1 MERLLTALLVAF
13 VMGGQTVSAQPA
25 QGDQDATG
33 LYSLQCG
40 HVKMEINAAKG
51 GKILSL
57 KYDDREMLSQLRWPE
72 AFGST
77 FWTSPQK
84 EWNWPPVKEFDKNPY
99 TVTQDGGTLKMTSEV
114 SERLKCR
121 VGKTF
126 TTDEKDG
133 AIVVTYTITN
143 EGSEPRKVAPWEIT
157 RVENEGGVIF
167 FDAPVDGIW
176 PAGLMDFKAQYGL
189 AWFQTDER
197 NENRKVNAD
206 GKGWLAYCSRGLLL
220 VKRFDDLTP
229 EQPAPD
235 EAEVQVY
242 VNRGK
247 AHIELESQ
255 GAYQLLQPKESLSW
269 TVRWYLM
276 PYEGEAV
283 PSEAL
288 AKQVR
293 DIVGPKPCLAP
304 VVSTVSGNVSGIMQE
319 GSMVYLGIP
328 YAKVERCM
336 PPLPVDK
343 WEGVRACDH
352 WGPQAMQ
359 QTWGKQLSEDEM
371 SEKSSCVLNVWTTD
385 LKAKKPVMLWLHG
398 GGFDSGTSAWN
409 PGMKLAQKDVV
420 VVSVNHRLN
429 ILGFLDLSAVSPKY
443 KESGNVGM
451 LDVVQALEWVRDNI
465 SRFGGDPSNVTIFGE
480 SGGGGKVGTLMCMP
494 KARGLFH
501 KAIIMSGTILNVN
514 NRDMTQQLGKAVLK
528 ELGIS
533 EKNVDKI
540 KDIPYQQLYD
550 AGQRAMA
557 ASIGTRKPG
566 TPMMWGFGPTPD
578 GEILLQQPFQPTFAK
593 LSDQV
598 PLLIGT
604 TFNELQRLQYDQPMT
619 MDQAREQLQKTF
631 GDETDA
637 YVKAFAKAY
646 PDYTPQD
653 LVSIDWLFR
662 PKTLITADAMAGGG
676 NMYMYMFTW
685 RSPVNKGSVHGHELK
700 FCFNTLHH
708 SPNEL
713 PQPTADDLK
722 LADTMSSVWAQFAHN
737 GNPNIDGLPAW
748 KPYTAQNGE
757 MMVFNYQCASA
768 TIPTASWRPSSTAI
782 ASNSWMSS
790 ERRNNI
796 LCLMNIAEYKE
807 ENAAL
812 QKRVAELEKA

>member
-25 QGDQDATG
+25 QEDQDATG

-57 KYDDREMLSQLRWPE
+57 KYDDREMLSKLRWPE

-176 PAGLMDFKAQYGL
+176 PAGLMDFKTQYGL
-189 AWFQTDER
+189 AWYQTDER

-319 GSMVYLGIP
+319 GSMAYLGIP

-409 PGMKLAQKDVV
+409 PGMRLAQKDVV

-465 SRFGGDPSNVTIFGE
+465 TRFGGDPSNVTIFGE

-533 EKNVDKI
+533 EKDVDKI

-578 GEILLQQPFQPTFAK
+578 GEILLQQPFQPTFPEF
-593 LSDQV
+593 STNIPV
-598 PLLIGT
+598 LIGT

-700 FCFNTLHH
+700 FCFNT
-708 SPNEL
+708 N
-713 PQPTADDLK
+713 
-722 LADTMSSVWAQFAHN
+722 
-737 GNPNIDGLPAW
+737 
-748 KPYTAQNGE
+748 
-757 MMVFNYQCASA
+757 
-768 TIPTASWRPSSTAI
+768 
-782 ASNSWMSS
+782 
-790 ERRNNI
+790 
-796 LCLMNIAEYKE
+796 
-807 ENAAL
+807 
-812 QKRVAELEKA
+812 

>member
-114 SERLKCR
+114 SERLKCS

-189 AWFQTDER
+189 AWYQTDER

-319 GSMVYLGIP
+319 GSMAYLGIP

-359 QTWGKQLSEDEM
+359 QTWGRQLSEDEM
-371 SEKSSCVLNVWTTD
+371 SEKNSCVLNVWTTD

-533 EKNVDKI
+533 EKDVDKI

-578 GEILLQQPFQPTFAK
+578 GEILLQQPFQPTFPEF
-593 LSDQV
+593 STNIPV
-598 PLLIGT
+598 LIGT
-604 TFNELQRLQYDQPMT
+604 TFNELQRLQYDQPLT

-757 MMVFNYQCASA
+757 MMVFNYQCG
-768 TIPTASWRPSSTAI
+768 I
-782 ASNSWMSS
+782 
-790 ERRNNI
+790 RNNPD
-796 LCLMNIAEYKE
+796 
-807 ENAAL
+807 
-812 QKRVAELEKA
+812 RELEAIIDRHCFKQLDEFRKKK

>member
-189 AWFQTDER
+189 AWYQTDER

-319 GSMVYLGIP
+319 GSMAYLGIP

-359 QTWGKQLSEDEM
+359 QTWGRQLSEDEM
-371 SEKSSCVLNVWTTD
+371 SEKNSCVLNVWTTD
-385 LKAKKPVMLWLHG
+385 LKAKNPVMLWLHG

-465 SRFGGDPSNVTIFGE
+465 TRFGGDPSNVTIFGE

-533 EKNVDKI
+533 EKDVDKI

-578 GEILLQQPFQPTFAK
+578 GEILLQQPFQPTFPEF
-593 LSDQV
+593 STNIPV
-598 PLLIGT
+598 LIGT

-757 MMVFNYQCASA
+757 MMVFNYQCG
-768 TIPTASWRPSSTAI
+768 I
-782 ASNSWMSS
+782 
-790 ERRNNI
+790 RNNPD
-796 LCLMNIAEYKE
+796 
-807 ENAAL
+807 
-812 QKRVAELEKA
+812 RELEAIIDRHCFKQLDEFRKKK